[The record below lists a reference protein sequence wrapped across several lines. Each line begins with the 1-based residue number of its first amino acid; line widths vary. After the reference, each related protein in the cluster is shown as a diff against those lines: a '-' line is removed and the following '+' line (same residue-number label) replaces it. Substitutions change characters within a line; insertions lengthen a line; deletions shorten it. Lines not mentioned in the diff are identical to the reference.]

1 MVKRR
6 RKRAARLISHR
17 RGPNLAARRRL
28 PKNIPSQRAVAAI
41 IANVPDGDT
50 QISLRNRLMIELA
63 YGSGMRRGE
72 IVGLDVE
79 DLDLTG
85 KTARVTGKGR
95 KVRIVPLT
103 EKSVDLLRRYLRLC
117 HAKRGP
123 LIISMNTG
131 RRLAIRHV
139 SKLFK
144 RLTGHNT
151 HRFRHACATHLLQN
165 GCNLRHIQAL
175 LGHTNLSTTE
185 IYTAVDKTRL
195 AQVVAANHPRA
206 LSS

>member
-1 MVKRR
+1 
-6 RKRAARLISHR
+6 
-17 RGPNLAARRRL
+17 
-28 PKNIPSQRAVAAI
+28 VAAI
-41 IANVPDGDT
+41 IAGVPDLDT
-50 QISLRNRLMIELA
+50 EISLRNRLMIELA
-63 YGSGMRRGE
+63 YGSGLRRCE
-72 IVGLDVE
+72 IVGLDIE
-79 DLDLTG
+79 DIDLAG

-103 EKSVDLLRRYLRLC
+103 EKSIELLRRYLSLR
-117 HAKRGP
+117 HASRGP

-165 GCNLRHIQAL
+165 GCNLRYIQQL
-175 LGHTNLSTTE
+175 LGHVKCSTTE
-185 IYTAVDKTRL
+185 IYTAVDRSRL
-195 AQVVAANHPRA
+195 SAIVAANHPRA
-206 LSS
+206 IIA